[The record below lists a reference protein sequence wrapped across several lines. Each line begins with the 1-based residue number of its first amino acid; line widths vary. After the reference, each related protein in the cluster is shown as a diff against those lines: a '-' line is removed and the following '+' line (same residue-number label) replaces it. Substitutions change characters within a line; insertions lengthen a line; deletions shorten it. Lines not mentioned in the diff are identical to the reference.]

1 MILKKKAQSLLEYTL
16 ILGVVAVALVGMQVY
31 FKRGVQS
38 MVKVVADDFGN
49 QGDLI
54 SNTEIEIKRQ
64 IYSNQQLMSSNSHG
78 TWNQKIENRGD
89 SNIRT
94 ELSGNNTLNAVS
106 LWVGGDYRTR
116 RLQQPS
122 ATPSATEAPGG
133 G

>member
-1 MILKKKAQSLLEYTL
+1 MLEYTL

-31 FKRGVQS
+31 FKRGIQS
-38 MVKVVADDFGN
+38 MVKVVADDYGS
-49 QGDLI
+49 QGDPI

-64 IYSNQQLMSSNSHG
+64 IYSSQKPLMSSNSDG
-78 TWNQKIENRGD
+78 TWNQKIENLGD

-116 RLQQPS
+116 RLQQANAGP
-122 ATPSATEAPGG
+122 EKK
-133 G
+133 